1 MTQYDSPFMGW
12 IVPRPWQEPDYDAS
26 FDPEGEEDQVN
37 DDVDE
42 EGYLIIRN

>member
-12 IVPRPWQEPDYDAS
+12 IVPYPWQESDDDSS
-26 FDPEGEEDQVN
+26 FNSEGEEDQVD
-37 DDVDE
+37 DDVDD

>member
-12 IVPRPWQEPDYDAS
+12 IVPHPWQEPDYDAS
-26 FDPEGEEDQVN
+26 FDPEGEEDQVD